1 MAKFKKGD
9 RVKVKIDG
17 KTYVGKVGG
26 TYGRGDYFVD
36 FDKQLVTS
44 DGVKVGKDWL
54 FNESQLTLAN
64 AVTSTNP
71 VVANAIK
78 AANGSYD
85 TLIIRKDPKFGNKWC
100 IFQDGCS
107 NRMVQRVFD
116 TPEWAKKYIKED
128 LPAWKDAKIR
138 VKNAVAKNAAIS
150 DEKELLRLV
159 GTEMNQARAHLGNV
173 IRNAKEGKAGGI
185 KNFYTD
191 HVSDLERI
199 YNELWK
205 F

>member
-1 MAKFKKGD
+1 MAKFKVGDKVTDGNSVFQITKVNPDDYGWKLIKGD
-9 RVKVKIDG
+9 
-17 KTYVGKVGG
+17 
-26 TYGRGDYFVD
+26 
-36 FDKQLVTS
+36 
-44 DGVKVGKDWL
+44 GKDVSGKSISAGGMISWAD
-54 FNESQLTLAN
+54 QKMRKAAN
-64 AVTSTNP
+64 SVTSTNP

-138 VKNAVAKNAAIS
+138 VKNAVAKNAVDPLDALNSAETKMREAIG
-150 DEKELLRLV
+150 ELGKVTDPDLRPLASRIA
-159 GTEMNQARAHLGNV
+159 TKL
-173 IRNAKEGKAGGI
+173 KAVQG
-185 KNFYTD
+185 
-191 HVSDLERI
+191 
-199 YNELWK
+199 ELRRELAV
-205 F
+205 